1 MARRFKVKVNHNSEF
16 DLDLAPLLAV
26 MVKLVPVLLISSAF
40 VQMMIIETELPQV
53 VQQAIE
59 KQENNP
65 KSAQVAVEINKKD
78 GVRIIVTENGQQK
91 IELVGLNSDKQ
102 VDMPTLHAKFQEV
115 KKNHPEVFKIE
126 MSPDA
131 DVPYKEIVRVMDE
144 ARKSRSND
152 IRFPVKNEKT
162 GQETTT
168 EYMFPEIVFA
178 NLMDG

>member
-1 MARRFKVKVNHNSEF
+1 MAGRYKPKVNHNSEF
-16 DLDLAPLLAV
+16 ELDLAPLLAV
-26 MVKLVPVLLISSAF
+26 MVKLVPVLLVSSAF

-59 KQENNP
+59 KQDTNP
-65 KSAQVAVEINKKD
+65 KAAQVAVEINKKD

-91 IELVGLNSDKQ
+91 IELVALNSNQ
-102 VDMPTLHAKFQEV
+102 QIDMPTLHAKFQEV
-115 KKNHPEVFKIE
+115 KKSHPEVFKIE
-126 MSPDA
+126 MNPDA

-162 GQETTT
+162 GQDTTT

-178 NLMDG
+178 NMMDG